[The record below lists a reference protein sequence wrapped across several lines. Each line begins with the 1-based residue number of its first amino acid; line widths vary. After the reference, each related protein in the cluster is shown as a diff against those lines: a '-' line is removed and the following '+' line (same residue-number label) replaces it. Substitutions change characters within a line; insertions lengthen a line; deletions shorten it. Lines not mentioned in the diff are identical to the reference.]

1 MPAKTALAGDSVS
14 GARNIPRP
22 LFRPE
27 PMSDQVT
34 QARDQLREVFIG
46 RQPILDKDHG
56 LAGYELLF
64 RATAENSARV
74 DSAATA
80 KAATADVVC
89 KAFAELGLAN
99 IFGQVRAFINVD
111 ATFLESDVV
120 ELLPKDSVVLE
131 ISVAAFADQT
141 LLPRCQELKA
151 KGYAFSVTGV
161 ADVGDHLWPL
171 VDLATWLKINVDGL
185 AGNQLQTAARA
196 LGTTRRT
203 LIAAHVESQG
213 QMELCRLLGFHLF
226 QGYYFA
232 KPVIVEGRK
241 LDTSTQGLL
250 RLIKLVA
257 EDADQARL
265 DAAFRTEPA
274 LIINLLRLTNSV
286 GVGARTRITSVR
298 QAIAVLGRRQ
308 LQRWLQLLLFSHG
321 ANVDLAHNPLLQLAA
336 LRGRFMELLVERL
349 LPGQRE
355 LRDPAFIT
363 GLMSVVP
370 AALGMSMTD
379 VLAQIAVGNDVR
391 LALTHR
397 EGTLGRLFA
406 LIERYDDNDIAGTQA
421 LLTPYGAAGTMGL
434 LGEILGETLA
444 WVQQLGVDAD

>member
-1 MPAKTALAGDSVS
+1 
-14 GARNIPRP
+14 
-22 LFRPE
+22 
-27 PMSDQVT
+27 MSDPASQT
-34 QARDQLREVFIG
+34 RDQLREVFIG
-46 RQPILDKDHG
+46 RQPILDKDQG

-74 DSAATA
+74 DSATAATV
-80 KAATADVVC
+80 ATADVVC

-99 IFGQVRAFINVD
+99 VFGHVRAFINVD
-111 ATFLESDVV
+111 AMFLESDLV
-120 ELLPKDSVVLE
+120 ELLPKDIVVLE
-131 ISVAAFADQT
+131 TDVAAFAT
-141 LLPRCQELKA
+141 PSLLTRCQELKA
-151 KGYAFSVTGV
+151 KGYAFSISGVT
-161 ADVGDHLWPL
+161 DVGDRLWPL
-171 VDLATWLKINVDGL
+171 VDLATWLKIDIDGL
-185 AGNQLQTAARA
+185 PGDQLQTSARA

-203 LIAAHVESQG
+203 LIAAHVESQP

-241 LDTSTQGLL
+241 LDASTQGLL

-257 EDADQARL
+257 EEAEEARL

-274 LIINLLRLTNSV
+274 LVINLLRLTNSV

-298 QAIAVLGRRQ
+298 HAITILGRRQ

-321 ANVDLAHNPLLQLAA
+321 DNIDLAHNPLLQLAA

-349 LPGQRE
+349 HPGQRD

-379 VLAQIAVGNDVR
+379 VLAQIAVGNEVR

-397 EGTLGRLFA
+397 EGTLGRLFS
-406 LIERYDDNDIAGTQA
+406 LTEHYDDNDIAGTQA
-421 LLTPYGAAGTMGL
+421 LLSSYGAAATPGL
-434 LGEILGETLA
+434 LGEILSGALT
-444 WVQQLGVDAD
+444 WVQQLGMDSD